1 MVAGNGA
8 EYISMK
14 FKIKFHVQYMQFL
27 IFYVLFFKKVLF
39 FSVADALTATDLSL
53 IQQGV
58 RSVVVGA
65 NVSTMVRNVV
75 LSQLNT

>member
-1 MVAGNGA
+1 M
-8 EYISMK
+8 
-14 FKIKFHVQYMQFL
+14 F
-27 IFYVLFFKKVLF
+27 VLFFKKVLF